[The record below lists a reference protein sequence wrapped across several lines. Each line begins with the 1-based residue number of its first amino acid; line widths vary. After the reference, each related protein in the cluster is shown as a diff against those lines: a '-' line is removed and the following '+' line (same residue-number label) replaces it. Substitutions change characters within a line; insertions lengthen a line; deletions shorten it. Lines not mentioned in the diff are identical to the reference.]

1 MLLSKF
7 FCIRNFLIC
16 DFDMEKIFISAIVN
30 ILKIGVSFALL
41 TIGVL
46 WVKRYL
52 LFMTIIQETIVLYYN
67 VEFKYTHFYKM
78 NIRN

>member
-1 MLLSKF
+1 M
-7 FCIRNFLIC
+7 IC

-46 WVKRYL
+46 WIKRYL
-52 LFMTIIQETIVLYYN
+52 LFMTIIQKTIVLYYN

-78 NIRN
+78 NIRS

>member
-1 MLLSKF
+1 
-7 FCIRNFLIC
+7 
-16 DFDMEKIFISAIVN
+16 MEKIFISAIVN